1 MDFKDSFEKLAAFIP
16 EEERPDI
23 GPILQ
28 AFMEEMM
35 NPAIREWGEY
45 QMPLMGHPKLVD
57 FAYNDWKPW
66 ENDIV
71 VSSYPKTGTT
81 WLRDVCRHII
91 YEHDSLEFEFTKALA
106 GPHVYLELGS
116 EAKYEL
122 WEKLPWKRRILGTH
136 MSAGMMNLKRLRNS
150 GVKIIYVMRN
160 PKDQMVSMFNMSK
173 NLPFPREN
181 ELVRSVLPSDFND
194 YVQAALDGKQNMFV
208 KKGEGYLDH
217 ILTWY
222 AHRNDDNVLLVQY
235 EDMKQNPAP
244 EILKVAKFLGV
255 NMSEDQADKIA
266 AMTSFEATKA
276 RMQNLTVVKDFFNKG
291 TVGKWKNHFTVALSE
306 RVDQQVEEKLA
317 GTDIKFKYTL

>member
-71 VSSYPKTGTT
+71 VSSYPKT
-81 WLRDVCRHII
+81 
-91 YEHDSLEFEFTKALA
+91 
-106 GPHVYLELGS
+106 